1 MKVAKWGLSGAAA
14 MLAGLFVGH
23 AVAGGYGA
31 APYSGGYGPGAF
43 YGAPYGGPHMGF
55 PPRPQR
61 PEPPARPLPPER
73 PAMGPHG
80 YGYQMGQPYVPGGYG
95 MKRGYPMGRSSA
107 MAPAAAAAPAPATA
121 AASADVSDTATVS
134 ISQMRFNAP
143 TVTIKAGGSVTWT
156 NNEGAPHTVTA
167 DDGSFGSSRLGAG
180 DTFSHT
186 FNEPGRYTYYCQVH
200 PMMRATVVVEG

>member
-1 MKVAKWGLSGAAA
+1 MKVTKGGFSGAAA
-14 MLAGLFVGH
+14 VLAALFAGH

-31 APYSGGYGPGAF
+31 APYGGGYGPGAH
-43 YGAPYGGPHMGF
+43 YGAPYGGPQMAF

-73 PAMGPHG
+73 PPMGPYG
-80 YGYQMGQPYVPGGYG
+80 YGYQKGPVYAPGGYG
-95 MKRGYPMGRSSA
+95 MMRGHPMGRSNA
-107 MAPAAAAAPAPATA
+107 MVPAAAPAKA
-121 AASADVSDTATVS
+121 AMSADVSGSAAVS

-180 DTFSHT
+180 DSFSHT
-186 FNEPGRYTYYCQVH
+186 FSEPGTYTYYCQVH
-200 PMMRATVVVEG
+200 PMMRATVVVEA